1 MKTPSIKRHIPSPNQ
16 IMRFH
21 VLLLLAMCG
30 AAAATHAACL
40 ARCADPS
47 IVKGDA
53 ASAPASTAW

>member
-1 MKTPSIKRHIPSPNQ
+1 
-16 IMRFH
+16 MRFH